1 MKSMNSFHI
10 HCIKII
16 QLKENISQIK
26 DIFDNFVASDISRP
40 FCKAYQMNLSIKIS
54 KKSIYQLTT
63 PGIYLRH
70 LFVL

>member
-1 MKSMNSFHI
+1 MNSFHI

-26 DIFDNFVASDISRP
+26 DILDNFVASDISRP

-54 KKSIYQLTT
+54 KNLYTN
-63 PGIYLRH
+63 
-70 LFVL
+70 